1 METKDK
7 PCAPKTSKIRAI
19 LADTTLTTSARLAA
33 VELYCHTDWM
43 TGELICRHTIAAHIR
58 RTIGVKR
65 SASTVIVSQLR
76 ERGYIKGGFF
86 IPTPEATVP
95 VDRPPPAGKPA
106 TPPRP
111 VDRPPPAG
119 KPATPPAGKP
129 ATPGRRTGHMSSSP
143 SYSLPS
149 PSSDPRRPDTRE
161 GSEERVERA
170 RQRQAEE
177 HRRREH
183 ERLMAR
189 FDAL

>member
-106 TPPRP
+106 TPP
-111 VDRPPPAG
+111 
-119 KPATPPAGKP
+119 AGKP

-143 SYSLPS
+143 SYSRPS